1 MISECSNSNS
11 SKRVSSSSSSGGC
24 NGANTSRQA
33 SGRPHTDLDA
43 HRPPTHEQGGK
54 VAAFFYAN
62 GIAFYASRSLE
73 FREMVAAIARQGAA
87 YTAPKYDA
95 LRTTLLDTTRQVN
108 NNI

>member
-1 MISECSNSNS
+1 MAWRSCCKAPSLPPAT
-11 SKRVSSSSSSGGC
+11 G
-24 NGANTSRQA
+24 
-33 SGRPHTDLDA
+33 PH
-43 HRPPTHEQGGK
+43 QS

-95 LRTTLLDTTRQVN
+95 LRTTLLDREGVGLLGQGAQGGLH
-108 NNI
+108 